1 MNTPDTGAPTPLHRD
16 PQSQSRRWTG
26 WASVLGGGFL
36 AGIGAAFAMLLVMSV
51 LRRVFGIPSVAE
63 LIGDRFIPTLSLD
76 QFFQLID
83 RFGGGNGIK
92 RVGISSVLVGQVVV
106 GTLAGVVYAA
116 VVERGERGRRS
127 ASQTSGRFGVSR
139 RGWIF
144 VATLVGVAWILSIAL
159 LWPVLGTSYRGL
171 PPTRAA
177 FATAFGILLAYVSYG
192 LILPT
197 FYRLMTHRE
206 VTPAPAD
213 DSTLIGRRAV
223 LVAGAGA
230 GLAIASGGLIRNMYD
245 RSTLHYDGTR
255 YLGENLEPI
264 TPNDEFYTVT
274 KNILDPDIT
283 QSVWQLQIRGLVER
297 PRGYSLSDLQG
308 LEAVEQ
314 ETTLSCISNGVG
326 DGLISN
332 AVWTGVP
339 LHQLL
344 EAAGMRDGIV
354 DVAFQAADNYVDTIP
369 IEKALD
375 PTTFVAWR
383 MNGESIPKR
392 HGYPVRILVPG
403 RFGEKSV
410 KWVTRITLLD
420 HAEKGF
426 YARQGW
432 GPTFTI
438 NTLARFDA
446 PRSRSTAQ
454 VGGEPVLLKG
464 VAFAG
469 DRGVERV
476 EVSTDDGETWQE
488 ATLDYQSSRIAW
500 VMWSLDWQ
508 PEAEGEHKLIV
519 RAVDGTGE
527 TQTEQ
532 RRGIVPDGATGW
544 HRLTVNVT
552 A

>member
-1 MNTPDTGAPTPLHRD
+1 MNTPLADVPT
-16 PQSQSRRWTG
+16 QSSSRRLGRWP
-26 WASVLGGGFL
+26 SVLGGGFL
-36 AGIGAAFAMLLVMSV
+36 AGIGAAFAMLLVMSL
-51 LRRVFGIPSVAE
+51 LRRLFGVPSVAE

-76 QFFQLID
+76 QFFKLID

-92 RVGISSVLVGQVVV
+92 RVGISSVLVGQLVV

-116 VVERGERGRRS
+116 FVERGRRVG
-127 ASQTSGRFGVSR
+127 AAQGWRFGVSR
-139 RGWIF
+139 RGWLF
-144 VATLVGVAWILSIAL
+144 VAILVSVAWIASITL

-177 FATAFGILLAYVSYG
+177 FFTAIGILLAYTTFGVV
-192 LILPT
+192 LPT
-197 FYRLMTHRE
+197 FYRLMTQRE
-206 VTPAPAD
+206 STAAPD
-213 DSTLIGRRAV
+213 DDGVLVGRRTV

-230 GLAIASGGLIRNMYD
+230 GLALASGGLIRNMYD

-264 TPNDEFYTVT
+264 TPNAQFYTVT
-274 KNILDPDIT
+274 KNILDPDIA
-283 QSVWQLQIRGLVER
+283 QSVWRLELRGMLER
-297 PRGYSLSDLQG
+297 PRSYSLSDLTD
-308 LEAVEQ
+308 LDAIEQ

-332 AVWTGVP
+332 AIWTGVP
-339 LHQLL
+339 LQQLL
-344 EAAGMRDGIV
+344 EVAGVREGVV
-354 DVAFQAADNYVDTIP
+354 DVALQAADNYIDTIS

-383 MNGESIPKR
+383 MNGEEIPKR

-432 GPTFTI
+432 GPTFVTQ
-438 NTLARFDA
+438 TLARFDS
-446 PRSRSTAQ
+446 PRNRSSVQ
-454 VGGEPVLLKG
+454 LGGESVGLKG
-464 VAFAG
+464 IAFAG
-469 DRGVERV
+469 DRGIERV
-476 EVSTDDGETWQE
+476 EVSPDDGETWIE
-488 ATLDYQSSRIAW
+488 ANLDYQSARIAW

-508 PEAEGEHKLIV
+508 PESDGEHKLVV

-527 TQTEQ
+527 TQTER

-544 HRLTVNVT
+544 HRLTLNVT